1 MYLYL
6 LAGLAVVLTLAVILG
21 IAVHFALA
29 IVFIAIYIGGL
40 IYIVKKYQKEN
51 DQLLRRIHFN
61 VCLLIRNENERLYS
75 RYNLRAKVGYLS
87 QWIEFHALSSLS
99 VNSNSNNPHGMS
111 YGASS
116 NFGGNGFALSL

>member
-1 MYLYL
+1 MNFFLPPKGKDDLFIIRFGIHNQTQYEITPQVKRSKLLERSWIDIKSLESSINRINSVILPFKEKLAKNEKHMYLYL

-51 DQLLRRIHFN
+51 D
-61 VCLLIRNENERLYS
+61 
-75 RYNLRAKVGYLS
+75 
-87 QWIEFHALSSLS
+87 
-99 VNSNSNNPHGMS
+99 
-111 YGASS
+111 
-116 NFGGNGFALSL
+116 